1 MNKKVDVSRLKT
13 LIAECRRATVVSQ
26 CCFVIGYP
34 GESEQDLAETRSLFR
49 ELVKKGADDISFFIM
64 APVPGSQSEGSLGEV
79 GAYEG
84 FKWSPRWRKDYQA
97 LNWFRTA
104 RYLEFFILKSLYHPA
119 SMAGY
124 LRGIFSGR
132 YREQGRNGHRMAG
145 PQPVSSLGPF
155 PA

>member
-1 MNKKVDVSRLKT
+1 MT
-13 LIAECRRATVVSQ
+13 T
-26 CCFVIGYP
+26 
-34 GESEQDLAETRSLFR
+34 FR
-49 ELVKKGADDISFFIM
+49 FSSWPPA
-64 APVPGSQSEGSLGEV
+64 PGSQSEGSLGEV

-84 FKWSPRWRKDYQA
+84 FNWSPRWRKDYQA

-132 YREQGRNGHRMAG
+132 YRSKGEMAIGWQVRNQFH
-145 PQPVSSLGPF
+145 L
-155 PA
+155 